1 MSTEPYTYNW
11 SGVTRGQYT
20 LRAAAT
26 DNAGIASYSQPIEV
40 FVYGSGGN
48 QSNAVSDSPAS
59 VNLTTEGT
67 SDWTHWGLVTNTSF
81 DYKASVPRQISN
93 FSPLGTNAIKNYAD
107 NQVAFSWSDGAP
119 TPATNGTTTGVFV
132 TGPTNGFR
140 LTAPADTNSRTLR
153 VFVGGY
159 GVQAEFEAYLSDLSA
174 RPYTDSSVSNVF
186 GNSYL
191 VYTIDYRASSPNQQ
205 LIVRYRSSNLFD
217 LTYGNVTL
225 QAATLQGGAPRPL
238 LVRLINPTIV
248 GGQFLFS
255 FLTQSNF
262 TYTVQT
268 LDSLSST
275 NWTTAPSLSGT
286 GSMLTVTNQMGG
298 ASQKY
303 YRVQVQ

>member
-1 MSTEPYTYNW
+1 
-11 SGVTRGQYT
+11 
-20 LRAAAT
+20 
-26 DNAGIASYSQPIEV
+26 
-40 FVYGSGGN
+40 
-48 QSNAVSDSPAS
+48 
-59 VNLTTEGT
+59 
-67 SDWTHWGLVTNTSF
+67 
-81 DYKASVPRQISN
+81 
-93 FSPLGTNAIKNYAD
+93 
-107 NQVAFSWSDGAP
+107 
-119 TPATNGTTTGVFV
+119 
-132 TGPTNGFR
+132 
-140 LTAPADTNSRTLR
+140 
-153 VFVGGY
+153 
-159 GVQAEFEAYLSDLSA
+159 
-174 RPYTDSSVSNVF
+174 
-186 GNSYL
+186 
-191 VYTIDYRASSPNQQ
+191 NQQ

-286 GSMLTVTNQMGG
+286 GSMLTVTNQVGG

-303 YRVQVQ
+303 